1 MLKLLRGTSWK
12 IEERQQLSS
21 IIHHGRYRSC
31 GEMRLQWLC
40 LNPRESWIVRE
51 VPALRIIDDALWG
64 SVKRRQG
71 EIEAQPRVAAIKAS
85 RFWERRRPTHLLT
98 GLLLCGRCGS
108 RLASVGKDYVACSAA
123 RKLGTCRQTK
133 SFRRGVL
140 EFAVLDLLRNTLMQ
154 PDAVADFIAAY
165 GKELNARRGAETAD
179 RSRLQSERAQIARK
193 LNGLYD
199 AVADGLR
206 TAGLKERLEEMEGR
220 LAQLDAALATP
231 PPSPVRLHPNVGET
245 YRKKVT
251 ELSVALEDPDIRAPA
266 LEAIR
271 GLIERVTVSDDAAGV
286 TLDLEGAITAMIDL
300 AQPLAREVDRS

>member
-1 MLKLLRGTSWK
+1 
-12 IEERQQLSS
+12 
-21 IIHHGRYRSC
+21 
-31 GEMRLQWLC
+31 MRLQWLC

-140 EFAVLDLLRNTLMQ
+140 ESAVLDLLRNRLMQ

-300 AQPLAREVDRS
+300 AQPLAREVDRSSVKVVAGVGFEPTTFRL